1 MSSKHHEL
9 TSTEQR
15 RCAAL
20 RGLVSLRL
28 VLRSHIFQRM
38 RDFAAAN
45 PGRLC
50 HSYSYSYAHAD
61 DFAHSD
67 SQPHAYPNRNPDPHA
82 GCSWEALRHQ

>member
-1 MSSKHHEL
+1 
-9 TSTEQR
+9 
-15 RCAAL
+15 
-20 RGLVSLRL
+20 
-28 VLRSHIFQRM
+28 M